1 MELDQDTLV
10 GRPAH
15 EIAAAVRDRR
25 TTATAVLESHYER
38 ARACGRLGAL
48 VATDWDEARRQA
60 GQLDRDI
67 AAGAP
72 VGPLAGVPLTVKDV
86 IAVTGLPARAGSRA
100 FRDNRPV
107 HEATAVT
114 RLRAAGAVVIGKT
127 NCPEFAFG
135 TTCDSPM
142 HGPTANPLDPTR
154 SPGGS
159 SGGEAAALASGVS
172 ALGLGTDFG
181 GSLRWPAQCTGIVAL
196 RPTPGRIP
204 GTGQLPGAGGEL
216 GTTAPALPG
225 PGGMQGSL
233 QVIGPLAR
241 SVADLRL
248 ALAVAAGPDGFD
260 PAAASVPLS
269 TDVPERLRIGW
280 SDGTHLG
287 PVRREVTALLAQTAH
302 ESAAHGHQ
310 VRELPGVFDGCLE
323 AYNRLRAQDP
333 LTDHLLAVAGREQE
347 VAAGS
352 LAALRDSTLGD
363 CAALSRAW
371 REALTARFRALR
383 VFEQVD
389 VVLLPVAAG
398 PACLPDGSL
407 DVDGTRVE
415 GWELMNH
422 CRAVSL
428 LGAPAVSVP
437 VGASVEGLPLSVQIV
452 AAPWHEHTALAVAA
466 LLTHDPESVRG
477 PA

>member
-1 MELDQDTLV
+1 MELDQDTFV
-10 GRPAH
+10 GRAAH
-15 EIAAAVRDRR
+15 EIAAAVHDGR
-25 TTATAVLESHYER
+25 TTATAVLEAHHER
-38 ARACGRLGAL
+38 ARACEQLGAL
-48 VATDWDEARRQA
+48 VAADWDEARRQA

-72 VGPLAGVPLTVKDV
+72 AGPLAGVPLTVKDV
-86 IAVTGLPARAGSRA
+86 IAVAGLPASAGSRA
-100 FRDNRPV
+100 LRDNRPV
-107 HEATAVT
+107 HEATAVK

-135 TTCDSPM
+135 TTCDSPL

-159 SGGEAAALASGVS
+159 SGGEAAALAAGIS

-225 PGGMQGSL
+225 PSSMQGGF

-241 SVADLRL
+241 SVADLCL
-248 ALAVAAGPDGFD
+248 ALAIAAGPDGFD
-260 PAAASVPLS
+260 PAAAPVPLR
-269 TDVPERLRIGW
+269 TDVPAQLRIGW

-302 ESAAHGHQ
+302 ELAAHGHQ
-310 VRELPGVFDGCLE
+310 VSELPGVFDGCLD
-323 AYNRLRAQDP
+323 AYNSLREQDP
-333 LTDHLLAVAGREQE
+333 LTDHLLAVAGREQKL
-347 VAAGS
+347 AAGS
-352 LAALRDSTLGD
+352 LAALQSSTRGD
-363 CAALSRAW
+363 RGSRMRAW
-371 REALTARFRALR
+371 REALTARSRALR

-407 DVDGTRVE
+407 DVDGTQVE
-415 GWELMNH
+415 GWALMNH
-422 CRAVSL
+422 CRTVSL

-437 VGASVEGLPLSVQIV
+437 VGASAEGLPLSVQIV

-466 LLTHDPESVRG
+466 LLTRDAEAVR
-477 PA
+477 ASA